1 MSTQTGQKLNWLAR
15 HLPEGMP
22 VDAAWLTAHGFSA
35 NLLRKYEAS
44 GWLAQPARR
53 VYIRPRGPLLW
64 QATVVALQTLLA
76 RDLVVG
82 GRTALELQGYAH
94 YLQQNQTRAIYLYGP
109 KPPPGWLGTI
119 EAGAHFIYRN
129 DARLFKRERASAE
142 PHTLEPPQPPNH
154 PLSQTVLREAWG
166 PFNWP
171 LAISAPERAML
182 EMLDELPGNE
192 SFHQADML
200 MEGLATLS
208 PKRLQILLAD
218 CKSVKVKRLFF
229 FFANRHNHP
238 WLKHL
243 NRAAIDLGSGKRSLV
258 KGGRLDPTYKITV
271 PEDLDGVQ

>member
-1 MSTQTGQKLNWLAR
+1 MGIQNRQKLNWLAR
-15 HLPEGMP
+15 HLPEGLP

-64 QATVVALQTLLA
+64 QTAVIALQTLLA

-94 YLQQNQTRAIYLYGP
+94 YLQQSQTQAVYLYGP
-109 KPPPGWLGTI
+109 KPPPGWLSTI
-119 EAGAHFIYRN
+119 EAGASFIYRK
-129 DARLFKRERASAE
+129 DARLFERECASAA
-142 PHTLEPPQPPNH
+142 PHTLEPPQPPGD
-154 PLSQTVLREAWG
+154 PLSRTVLREPWG

-171 LAISAPERAML
+171 LAVSAPERAVL

-192 SFHQADML
+192 SFHQANML

-229 FFANRHNHP
+229 FFADRHNHA

-243 NRAAIDLGSGKRSLV
+243 DRAAIDLGSGKRSLV
-258 KGGRLDPTYKITV
+258 KGGRFDPAYKITV